1 MSTTAFATAA
11 ANTTSETRTTNG
23 MKTLKS
29 SLNACVDL
37 FFQIGASRGKDV
49 TPLFERAYQEDR
61 VTALRIAAWARDVRG
76 GAGERETFRNI
87 LRFVEKNHPNELG
100 MFINA
105 GPAFGRWD
113 DILVLTTPMGKKLAF
128 DLIKEHLMVN
138 HDGLC
143 AKWMPRKGQIAAELR
158 EHMGLTPK
166 GYRKTIVSLSKTVE
180 QQMCAGDWTNI
191 NYSHV
196 PSVAA
201 GRYMK
206 AFHRHDEI
214 GYGAYKSKLV
224 AGDKSVK
231 INASAVYP
239 YNVIQSIR
247 SGDQDVAKAQWDA
260 LPNYI
265 GDALVLPMC
274 DVSGS
279 MGVPVGGNANV
290 TCLDVCI
297 SLGLYLAD
305 KNTGPFKDCFLT
317 FSTAS
322 KIEVLKGDIVAKY
335 NQLSRADW
343 AMSTNLNGA
352 FAEILRVA
360 TTNKVAE
367 KDMPRYVCIMSDME
381 YDQATVDSK
390 DVSAFELIQQKY
402 VASGY
407 ELPKIVWWN
416 LNARAG
422 NVPVTYNQ
430 QGTALVSGFSPALMT
445 SVLAAE
451 NFTPVSIMLDTVN
464 IPRYECII

>member
-1 MSTTAFATAA
+1 MTNATAFKTATTKTA
-11 ANTTSETRTTNG
+11 SETRTANG
-23 MKTLKS
+23 MKTLS
-29 SLNACVDL
+29 TSLNANVDL

-113 DILVLTTPMGKKLAF
+113 DILVFTTPMGKKLAY
-128 DLIKEHLMVN
+128 DLVKEHLLVN

-180 QQMCAGDWTNI
+180 QDMCANDWTSI

-206 AFHRHDEI
+206 AFQRHDMA
-214 GYGAYKSKLV
+214 GYNEYKSKLV

-239 YNVIQSIR
+239 YNVIQSIKN
-247 SGDQDVAKAQWDA
+247 GDQDVAKAQWDA

-279 MGVPVGGNANV
+279 MGCSVGGNANV
-290 TCLDVCI
+290 SCLDVCI

-305 KNTGPFKDCFLT
+305 KNTGPFKDMFLT

-322 KIEVLKGDIVAKY
+322 KIEVLTGDILSKY
-335 NQLSRADW
+335 NQLSCADW
-343 AMSTNLNGA
+343 AMSTDLNAG

-367 KDMPRYVCIMSDME
+367 KDMPKFVLVMSDMQFDACAE
-381 YDQATVDSK
+381 NDDTAMQMIK
-390 DVSAFELIQQKY
+390 RKY
-402 VASGY
+402 EAAGY
-407 ELPKIVWWN
+407 TLPNVVFWN
-416 LNARAG
+416 LNASMG
-422 NVPVTYNQ
+422 QSPVKFDES
-430 QGTALVSGFSPALMT
+430 GAVLISGFSPAIMA

-451 NFTPVSIMLDTVN
+451 NIDPISIMLQTVN
-464 IPRYECII
+464 APRYQVVV